1 LTAVRLLDHEDTR
14 QVGDNHFLLANLQV
28 LDFDLDHFLLRGL
41 LGFERVQCGVD
52 IIGVRLL
59 DAADRHAVVDA
70 RRIYSCRQ
78 RVLWQLQTRQLH
90 NSLRGFVVSL
100 TGVLESGPD
109 FFGPA
114 SARFPEDV
122 PPVV

>member
-1 LTAVRLLDHEDTR
+1 M
-14 QVGDNHFLLANLQV
+14 
-28 LDFDLDHFLLRGL
+28 RGL

-114 SARFPEDV
+114 SARFYTDQSVNDRKYLTQSGRQIPKLTPEDV